1 MSVDE
6 EVMILLQ
13 EDNRIRSIIDAQG
26 SMDTRLTQCWS
37 EAPAMFDSQAPLRNS
52 KYFDLKASVFDLC

>member
-26 SMDTRLTQCWS
+26 SMDTRLT
-37 EAPAMFDSQAPLRNS
+37 
-52 KYFDLKASVFDLC
+52 